1 MINQELLG
9 TDLYFLGIGLKVV
22 MLISHIRYPTYGY
35 QGRAF
40 RGRKFRIFLEKAI
53 IALKHHSRH
62 LLTEDFY
69 IFIFFDIY
77 CQGKY

>member
-1 MINQELLG
+1 MHSHMLLP
-9 TDLYFLGIGLKVV
+9 DFKLVV
-22 MLISHIRYPTYGY
+22 PYD

-77 CQGKY
+77 RQGKY